1 MGHIVGHNGT
11 EKKENDC
18 NATLSINKSIIIII
32 ITMKIINDHKKKRAA
47 HHALKIEYKMC
58 RAFLRRH
65 ALK

>member
-1 MGHIVGHNGT
+1 MGHIVWHNGT

-18 NATLSINKSIIIII
+18 NATLSINQSIIIII
-32 ITMKIINDHKKKRAA
+32 ITMKIINDHKKRAT

-58 RAFLRRH
+58 RARH